1 MNRNSDADLPGAAG
15 IPGALGPGALG
26 PDRLEA
32 ACDAAL
38 KLFLAR
44 GYDNTPMSHVARE
57 LGMTKAGVYHYF
69 ESKEHLLYLIHRN
82 TIQRMLLP
90 VVEQAE
96 READPESRLRLFLTE
111 YARLATR
118 DASARL
124 LINEARRLSPEHFE
138 EIRKMW
144 RRGFVLTRDAIA
156 ALQERGRCK
165 AGLNPTFAAFAALG
179 MCSWIFFWFDYARP
193 KDSTEVAATMAE
205 VFMDGVLEK
214 N

>member
-1 MNRNSDADLPGAAG
+1 MNYDIRANSVDTPVTSGAF
-15 IPGALGPGALG
+15 G
-26 PDRLEA
+26 PDRIEE

-69 ESKEHLLYLIHRN
+69 ESKEHLLYLIHKN
-82 TIQRMLLP
+82 TMQRMLLP

-96 READPESRLRLFLTE
+96 READPETRLRTFLTE

-124 LINEARRLSPEHFE
+124 LINEAKRLSPEHFE
-138 EIRKMW
+138 EIRKIW
-144 RRGFVLTRDAIA
+144 RRGFELTRDAIA
-156 ALQERGRCK
+156 ALQAQGRCK
-165 AGLNPTFAAFAALG
+165 AGLNPTFAAFSALG
-179 MCSWIFFWFDYARP
+179 MCSWIFFWFDYSRP
-193 KDSTEVAATMAE
+193 NDSAEVAATMAE
-205 VFMDGVLEK
+205 VFMGGVLEK
-214 N
+214 D